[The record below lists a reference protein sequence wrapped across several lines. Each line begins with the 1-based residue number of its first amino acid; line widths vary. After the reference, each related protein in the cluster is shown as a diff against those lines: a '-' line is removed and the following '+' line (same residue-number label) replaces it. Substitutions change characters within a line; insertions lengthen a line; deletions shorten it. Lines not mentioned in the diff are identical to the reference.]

1 MRSVLVPDTKG
12 FFVTGTDTG
21 VGKTVLSALLCFS
34 LKAFYWKPIQTGARE
49 GTDRQQLLAWGLPAQ
64 EAVDEIYLFD
74 EPVSP
79 HLAAQWAKVQIRLE
93 RIPVPPFNTKPC
105 IVEGAGGALV
115 PINDSKFMTD
125 LAQHIRLPVVVA
137 ARSTLGTINHTLM
150 TLLALRTAKLP
161 VRGVIMIGPINNDN
175 QAAVERY
182 GNSPVIGK
190 IPPLPT
196 IDRDGLERTFQQYFD
211 PQAFCP

>member
-1 MRSVLVPDTKG
+1 MPETKG

-34 LKAFYWKPIQTGARE
+34 LKARYWKPIQTGARE
-49 GTDRQQLLAWGLPAQ
+49 GTDRKQLLAWGLPAGD
-64 EAVDEIYLFD
+64 AVDEIYLFD

-79 HLAAQWAKVQIRLE
+79 HLAAQWAKVQICLE
-93 RIPVPPFNTKPC
+93 RIPSLPHSEKPF

-115 PINDSKFMTD
+115 PINDSAFMTD
-125 LAQHIRLPVVVA
+125 LARHVQLPVVVA

-150 TLLALRTAKLP
+150 SLLALRSAKVG
-161 VRGVIMIGPINNDN
+161 VRGVVMIGPTNKDN
-175 QAAVERY
+175 QAAIERY
-182 GNSPVIGK
+182 GNTPVIGK
-190 IPPLPT
+190 IPPLSI

-211 PQAFCP
+211 AQAFYR